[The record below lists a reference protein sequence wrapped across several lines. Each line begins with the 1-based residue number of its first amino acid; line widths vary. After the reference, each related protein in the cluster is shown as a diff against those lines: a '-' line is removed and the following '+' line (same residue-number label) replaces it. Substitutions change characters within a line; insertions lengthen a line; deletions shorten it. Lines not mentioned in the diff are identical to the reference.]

1 MSERDPSTAT
11 IERDLTAIDDAL
23 RTGAAA
29 HDDPLACEL
38 QELALRLQADSPE
51 PEARF
56 TEELGARV
64 EAGFPAEAGS
74 LRARARSAGAGILDR
89 LPAARRAARRVL
101 PAVAVIG
108 VILLPLVLVAT
119 LAGPPNGSD
128 DRGSAGGG
136 GGAVAVPEDAGSG
149 GGREA
154 APDLQSGSGTGRD
167 AAPELQAVPGA
178 GSTQAI
184 APAPPG
190 GGFAPGE
197 RARKIERS
205 IGLELE
211 APADELARVAD
222 QVTAVTN
229 RHGGFVLSSS
239 LSTGGDGAGG
249 DFELRIPSNRLRP
262 ALRDLTGL
270 ATVRS
275 QTQSGR
281 DVTREHVTAKDRLQS
296 ARAERRSLLRRL
308 EQADTD
314 EEAEAI
320 RRRLDLVAGEINGLR
335 GQLRDLRLRTDY
347 AVVTVALLASENGAS
362 EEGGAGGTF
371 DDALGDAGDLL
382 LGTAGILIRILALL
396 LPLALIGLLLW
407 LAAGPLR
414 RRRRESALA

>member
-23 RTGAAA
+23 RAGTAA
-29 HDDPLACEL
+29 HDDPLAREL
-38 QELALRLQADSPE
+38 QELALALQADSPE
-51 PEARF
+51 ADPAFAEK
-56 TEELGARV
+56 LGAQV
-64 EAGFPAEAGS
+64 DAGFPAEAGS
-74 LRARARSAGAGILDR
+74 VRARARSAGAGIGER
-89 LPAARRAARRVL
+89 FRVAPGGFRRMFPAA
-101 PAVAVIG
+101 AVIG
-108 VILLPLVLVAT
+108 GVLVAVVLAAT
-119 LAGPPNGSD
+119 LVGPPNGSD
-128 DRGSAGGG
+128 EGGGAGGG

-149 GGREA
+149 AGREATPDLQAGSGREA
-154 APDLQSGSGTGRD
+154 APD
-167 AAPELQAVPGA
+167 LQAVPGA

-211 APADELARVAD
+211 APADELARLAD

-239 LSTGGDGAGG
+239 LSTGNDGAGG

-262 ALRDLTGL
+262 ALRDLSGL

-314 EEAEAI
+314 EEAESI

-335 GQLRDLRLRTDY
+335 AQLRDLRLRTDY
-347 AVVTVALLASENGAS
+347 AVVTVALLASENGSS

>member
-11 IERDLTAIDDAL
+11 IERDVTAIDDAL
-23 RTGAAA
+23 RTGTAA
-29 HDDPLACEL
+29 HDDPLAREL
-38 QELALRLQADSPE
+38 QELALALQADSPE
-51 PEARF
+51 PDRGFA
-56 TEELGARV
+56 EELGARV

-74 LRARARSAGAGILDR
+74 VRARARTAGASIRVR
-89 LPAARRAARRVL
+89 LPLARRAARRVL
-101 PAVAVIG
+101 PAAAVIG
-108 VILLPLVLVAT
+108 GILLPLVLVAT
-119 LAGPPNGSD
+119 LAGPPDGSD
-128 DRGSAGGG
+128 DGGSSGGG

-154 APDLQSGSGTGRD
+154 APDLQAGSGRQ
-167 AAPELQAVPGA
+167 AAPDLQAVPGA

-211 APADELARVAD
+211 APADELARLAD

-239 LSTGGDGAGG
+239 LSTGNDGAGG
-249 DFELRIPSNRLRP
+249 DFELRIPSDRLRP
-262 ALRDLTGL
+262 ALRDLSGL

-281 DVTREHVTAKDRLQS
+281 DVTREHATAKDRLQS

-335 GQLRDLRLRTDY
+335 AQLRDLRLRTDY
-347 AVVTVALLASENGAS
+347 AVVTVALLASENGS
-362 EEGGAGGTF
+362 SDERGAGGTF

-407 LAAGPLR
+407 LAAGPFR

>member
-11 IERDLTAIDDAL
+11 VERDLTAIDDAL

-29 HDDPLACEL
+29 HDDPLAREL
-38 QELALRLQADSPE
+38 QELALALQADP
-51 PEARF
+51 PEADREF
-56 TEELGARV
+56 AEELGARV

-74 LRARARSAGAGILDR
+74 VRARSAGASIADR
-89 LPAARRAARRVL
+89 FRVAPGSFRRLVPAA
-101 PAVAVIG
+101 AVIG
-108 VILLPLVLVAT
+108 GVLLPVVLVAT
-119 LAGPPNGSD
+119 LVGPPNGSND
-128 DRGSAGGG
+128 EDGAGGG

-149 GGREA
+149 GGREE
-154 APDLQSGSGTGRD
+154 APDLQAGSGRQ
-167 AAPELQAVPGA
+167 AAPDLQAVPGA

-205 IGLELE
+205 VGLELE

-239 LSTGGDGAGG
+239 LSTGGDAAGG

-262 ALRDLTGL
+262 ALRDLSGL

-335 GQLRDLRLRTDY
+335 AQLRDLRLRTDY
-347 AVVTVALLASENGAS
+347 AVVTVALLAGENGS
-362 EEGGAGGTF
+362 NKEGGAGRTF

-382 LGTAGILIRILALL
+382 VGTAGILIRILALL
-396 LPLALIGLLLW
+396 LPLTLIGLLLW